1 MLRGSP
7 SPLAI
12 VAVMYDIFLMND
24 RLLSTIAMAS
34 LTLVACRPPA
44 LVPNAPPLA
53 AATAASAG
61 RFVDSLAAA
70 QRLPGFA
77 VTASVGNSVVWRHAV
92 GFADIAA
99 RTPAATST
107 QFRIGSVSK
116 LFTATLLMRLAQTG
130 LLDLD
135 APISRYVSVPPSF
148 ADVTLRQLAGHLGG
162 VRHYRGNEFLSNTHY
177 DSLTAALSVFLN
189 DSLLARP
196 GARYLYSSYG
206 YNLLGVA
213 IERATGITF
222 TRAMRRLVLEP
233 LSLIGTTEDDKR
245 SPHPNRASL
254 YMVSDGRASPAPED
268 DLSGRWP
275 SGGYVSTTDDLAL
288 FGRTVLAPGLL
299 DNESIRTM
307 LTPQR
312 TTAGVSTN
320 VGIGWRIGQDSTVG
334 TFYHHGGTSNG
345 GSAFLFVL
353 PSRQLVIAM
362 ATNAL
367 AQLSE
372 RDAIEL
378 AKRILR

>member
-1 MLRGSP
+1 
-7 SPLAI
+7 
-12 VAVMYDIFLMND
+12 MYDIFLMTD
-24 RLLSTIAMAS
+24 RFLSTIGLGAIAAF
-34 LTLVACRPPA
+34 TACRPPA
-44 LVPNAPPLA
+44 LVPGAPPLTATNA
-53 AATAASAG
+53 ADAA
-61 RFVDSLAAA
+61 RFVDSLVTA

-77 VTASVGNSVVWRHAV
+77 VTAAVGNSVVWRHAV
-92 GFADIAA
+92 GFADMAT
-99 RTPAATST
+99 RSPAATTT

-116 LFTATLLMRLAQTG
+116 LLTATLLMRLAQTG
-130 LLDLD
+130 QLDLD
-135 APISRYVSVPPSF
+135 APVSRYVNVPAPL

-177 DSLTAALSVFLN
+177 DSLSAALSVFLN

-196 GARYLYSSYG
+196 GSRYLYSSYG

-213 IERATGITF
+213 IERATGLPF
-222 TRAMRRLVLEP
+222 TRAMRRHVLEP
-233 LSLIGTTEDDKR
+233 LSLGGTTEDDKGATLR
-245 SPHPNRASL
+245 HRAAL
-254 YMVSDGRASPAPED
+254 YMVSGDRMATAPDD

-275 SGGYVSTTDDLAL
+275 SGGYLSTTDDLAL

-299 DNESIRTM
+299 NDASIRTM

-312 TTAGVSTN
+312 TTAGVPTG
-320 VGIGWRIGQDSTVG
+320 VGIAWRRGRDSTLG
-334 TFYHHGGTSNG
+334 AFYHHGGTSNG
-345 GSAFLFVL
+345 GSAFVFVL

-378 AKRILR
+378 AERILRYR